1 MKIDEFI
8 EETANIEKYYDKE
21 LDEFQRKVWYDE
33 LCKIDISK
41 YRMIIKE
48 IYRHNKF
55 MPKLADIIEINSNL
69 TYKPKEII
77 EETVECNRCN
87 SKGYIFYKKIVKNGA
102 KDIIYDMF
110 ARCDCKNGLKYAYD
124 GTKIN
129 NTEHRSK
136 FYVPT
141 ISQLG
146 M

>member
-1 MKIDEFI
+1 MQIDEFI
-8 EETANIEKYYDKE
+8 EETANIEKYYGKE
-21 LDEFQRKVWYDE
+21 LDGFQREIWYNE
-33 LCKIDISK
+33 LSRIDIAR
-41 YRMIIKE
+41 YRVIIKE
-48 IYRHNKF
+48 IFRHSKF
-55 MPKLADIIEINSNL
+55 MPKLADILEINENL
-69 TYKPKEII
+69 AHKPKEVID
-77 EETVECNRCN
+77 ESVECKKCD
-87 SKGYIFYKKIVKNGA
+87 SKGYIFYKKVVKNGE

-129 NTEHRSK
+129 DTEHRSK